1 MLARDTEADRALYNS
16 VLTRL
21 KETDIT
27 ANLAQ
32 NPVRIVARPLL
43 PDRPISSK
51 RKQALALGLLL
62 GLACGSGIA
71 LVSNR
76 SFNTLR
82 EAEALLGL
90 RSLSEIPRLR
100 TSRVEPKAALLEHDP
115 AAEDSFRN
123 LRSSLLLIQHA
134 TSRRTLLFTSA
145 HPGEGKTFCAV
156 NCAISFAQLGFKT
169 LIVDADVR
177 ESDLARS
184 FFPEAPPTGTIL
196 PTDVPSL
203 SAIFADK
210 ARANSEEFVAGA
222 SFEQFMR
229 ETATKYDRVVVD
241 SAPVNLI
248 SDTLLYA
255 QHVQSVCLVIRAGKT
270 AVEEVIRAVQRL
282 SEAGTAPVGF
292 VWNQSRS
299 ARRYLLLPTI
309 SR

>member
-1 MLARDTEADRALYNS
+1 M
-16 VLTRL
+16 
-21 KETDIT
+21 
-27 ANLAQ
+27 
-32 NPVRIVARPLL
+32 
-43 PDRPISSK
+43 
-51 RKQALALGLLL
+51 
-62 GLACGSGIA
+62 
-71 LVSNR
+71 
-76 SFNTLR
+76 
-82 EAEALLGL
+82 
-90 RSLSEIPRLR
+90 
-100 TSRVEPKAALLEHDP
+100 
-115 AAEDSFRN
+115 
-123 LRSSLLLIQHA
+123 
-134 TSRRTLLFTSA
+134 LFTSA

-184 FFPEAPPTGTIL
+184 FFPAAGWLSCEAPPTGTIL

-229 ETATKYDRVVVD
+229 ETASKYDRVVVD
-241 SAPVNLI
+241 SAPVNQI

-292 VWNQSRS
+292 VWNQARGVEAYYYGRPSRVS
-299 ARRYLLLPTI
+299 LP
-309 SR
+309 SRAIGSSSNNGAAPEIWQR